1 MPFLLAF
8 IIVFPILI
16 LGTLVLI
23 DRRTARSK
31 SWNEA

>member
-8 IIVFPILI
+8 ILVLPILI

>member
-8 IIVFPILI
+8 IIVVPVLI
-16 LGTLVLI
+16 LGSLILI

>member
-1 MPFLLAF
+1 MPLLLAF
-8 IIVFPILI
+8 IIVLPILV

-31 SWNEA
+31 SWNEV

>member
-1 MPFLLAF
+1 MPLLLAF
-8 IIVFPILI
+8 IIVFPILV
-16 LGTLVLI
+16 LGALVLI

>member
-1 MPFLLAF
+1 MPLLLAL
-8 IIVFPILI
+8 IIVFPILV
-16 LGTLVLI
+16 LGALVLI

>member
-1 MPFLLAF
+1 MPLLLAF
-8 IIVFPILI
+8 IIVLPILV

>member
-1 MPFLLAF
+1 MPLLLAF
-8 IIVFPILI
+8 IIVFPILV

>member
-8 IIVFPILI
+8 ILVLPILI
-16 LGTLVLI
+16 LGALVLI